1 MSIKKENIKLEDV
14 KPDIDKIKI
23 KVENEERKD
32 PTSFLP
38 DEPMVYELKKKKK
51 KKKKHRQEDPFKDIE
66 EKAPVQVIKA
76 FEDANYDPVPSLDP
90 EVTIKVENIE
100 VELDFNDVSETTAV
114 MSLLKSCIHILVT
127 LTISIFL

>member
-1 MSIKKENIKLEDV
+1 M
-14 KPDIDKIKI
+14 
-23 KVENEERKD
+23 
-32 PTSFLP
+32 
-38 DEPMVYELKKKKK
+38 
-51 KKKKHRQEDPFKDIE
+51 
-66 EKAPVQVIKA
+66 IKA

-114 MSLLKSCIHILVT
+114 MSLLKSCIRILVT